1 MSLTEEKNLS
11 PWTQE
16 PRRPLN
22 CYGLTSKF
30 SNTINN
36 IGFGAFN
43 HKGEINHTDI
53 LNSYSTKILEDTWIQ
68 LSNFIKK
75 NYESGRGTTIKGFG
89 TFTFMNPEYNLE
101 GTTNQ
106 YKRDLKLRRPVF
118 IVSNEFL
125 DFLKP
130 GQFTKRGG
138 LIYYTQKLNNKVSLV
153 KFNFTELAFSLN
165 ISKEECKNIITTI
178 IKDMADQ
185 IIARKFRSRELPGLG
200 TILIRGNIFGV
211 KFYSDFNL
219 ETYKKVEKL
228 NFTKNNLELYMNVH
242 RTDQAHADLINAE
255 KAVKELNPKDSVIT
269 HLANGADEWLQNNLG
284 IHPMEYDNN
293 VETHKNFNKVENY
306 DRNKRWQGRTFFK
319 AQSHNK
325 LYEAPQGLMR
335 TNSTQKMNSNKKGN
349 DSSISTNQ
357 DSRNNS
363 GKLSLRSL
371 NYPRE
376 ILEAL
381 VANKGQIIREMKTY
395 DKRNNGLIS
404 RFEIARSFY
413 KANCHPALSMNNI
426 NDIIKIY
433 ANNTDYIDYYKLI
446 TSLIKE
452 IKQILKGTSFC
463 KYAFDDLSSTF
474 NNKFKLGRIISD
486 ERANKNLSVSVS
498 TKNNRIGNLFEEGNE
513 FKFNMD
519 EYLNMSVP
527 IVEVEKEINTIKL
540 IFDEVMHHKQTHFK
554 SADLDIFKDD
564 NYPINY
570 MDFIRLL
577 KVFNITY
584 PRDKILKILKFMN
597 IENPLKMTLNI
608 INDKLIKCKISSYE
622 MSSQDLE
629 NALKDILFSTKLN
642 LRNEL
647 FDDNQKRNEG
657 ITLKIFLKKTHN
669 KTRYTDNILSE
680 LFHKMSNKKEIL
692 RYEDFISYY
701 ENPIYTNESNINN
714 HLTQRFFEQSCE
726 KILRYTKQI
735 NKTPYKYFDFLL
747 NYNYLRKE
755 NTMGLQD
762 FVLAI
767 LQEPYEPQ
775 FTESELEFI
784 FYKMDTNKDGR
795 LDRNEFKYAI
805 TKENNALLKM
815 QDIVKN
821 LRLTMDDLSY
831 RLEIGKDPENQNWT
845 FYKFKTQLKKMDSY
859 YTNEFIEGLFIELV
873 GSLDKTINCKYLLDT
888 LNVYKNGTFN
898 KSNNETFKNNFI
910 KNIQK
915 SVDFHTLKAAFEK
928 EDKNFSGK
936 ISKAHFCKV
945 INLFTKEFKD
955 EDMMKFVRICGLTDT
970 RTYEVNYSD
979 FMNMIYYNENLDMF
993 LLCVNEVKKLCD
1005 SLGKDIKKVL
1015 NYLNGGENTNWISV
1029 TKLLSY
1035 LKSKIETEEFLSNV
1049 SNSPITKTLV
1059 CKFDLDADG
1068 KISFED
1074 LRGILQ
1080 RYANTSFFKY
1090 ENNEKGPNVNLYAS
1104 DYLSDEQFK
1113 AIVREIKSTM
1123 KKTNITEVGLFK
1135 KLDEDNDGFINNY
1148 EFNKNIEGIVEISPA
1163 TKDRFFNYL
1172 DYYHNGMVDLE
1183 TFLLRFKEFK
1193 SNEVIVNNNNT
1204 IENVIL
1210 DKLSKFISK
1219 HSKRMN
1225 DAEIFSLI
1233 DKDSDGIISLDD
1245 FKFFVIDSLGVSK
1258 IEFND
1263 YKLERVMQS
1272 ISLSKNKN
1280 IGLGDIREFMN
1291 KALANGVNSYYVD
1304 LKETFKETANQNL
1317 FRGKKNTE
1325 WITQAIER
1333 FGMYITEKY
1342 DGTQK
1347 FFELFADT
1355 KLNKFKFEHFIK
1367 FHENN
1372 FECFHGFN
1380 LTRDELLAIF
1390 TSLDSQKKNY
1400 LTLEDLKNK
1409 VELFDFYRK
1418 MHVDI
1423 KNFLID
1429 NFPSEIDSFKFFL
1442 PTDLNRMN
1450 KPGGSNL
1457 MALDYD
1463 SKQMKR
1469 GKSFTRTFTKGF
1481 YRPFDSSGIL
1491 NSQASGTIL
1500 KNSFKEGNHNIL
1512 NNKRLLTYMT
1522 KKQFFDGI
1530 NILFPKKY
1538 PTETILKYMQKYFN
1552 INNESNTEQVI
1563 TFSQYVFVYYGKIC
1577 NDTDLFLGSIKSN
1590 KDYLTNN
1597 ISIKNKMN
1605 ISNKRH
1611 TKISNTRTQITA
1623 RCLSAFDELNTK
1635 NELGRIPYAHNLY
1648 PNEEQI
1654 IGQHPLTHMDHPMEY
1669 LAHQKLITPFDD
1681 DALEKV
1687 RRIIVSSPNQN
1698 YIDKMKKFLDEHKIN
1713 GGICNEFEFK
1723 NMLKNLY
1730 LGLTNVEIDDIIRRS
1745 GKTYDGKLNVND
1757 FFKFVTSKDKNI
1769 NKAANNLSS
1778 TLAEI
1783 KQLLYKYYSNPK
1795 LAFTFI
1801 DSSQSNLMDFEKY
1814 RAIIAELYKREEREI
1829 PNFAL
1834 LKNTY
1839 DFIDLKKDGLI
1850 DMVEW
1855 TNAFG
1860 NMKGK
1865 LDAIKPKNKEHR
1877 RQLRKLRK
1885 WETSN
1890 DVINMYKDIARNRK
1904 LILQKIRETA
1914 FGPNSS
1920 IIHEDNLIKVLKDMF
1935 PYFQLTNTQW
1945 RMIVEIG
1952 DRDTQGFINFETF
1965 IKLVENC
1972 ARREEMPRMK

>member
-1 MSLTEEKNLS
+1 MSQTEQKSYS

-16 PRRPLN
+16 PRKSASQ
-22 CYGLTSKF
+22 YGHTAKLT
-30 SNTINN
+30 NTINN
-36 IGFGAFN
+36 IGFDAFN
-43 HKGEINHTDI
+43 HKGVINHSDI
-53 LNSYSTKILEDTWIQ
+53 LNSYSPKILEDTWTQ

-75 NYESGRGTTIKGFG
+75 NYESGKGTTIKGFG

-106 YKRDLKLRRPVF
+106 YQRDFKLRRPVF

-138 LIYYTQKLNNKVSLV
+138 LIYYTQKSNNTVNLV

-165 ISKEECKNIITTI
+165 ISKEECQNIVTTI
-178 IKDMADQ
+178 IKDMADE
-185 IIARKFRSRELPGLG
+185 IVAKKFRSRELPGLG
-200 TILIRGNIFGV
+200 IILIRGNIFGV
-211 KFYSDFNL
+211 KFFSEFNL
-219 ETYKKVEKL
+219 DVYKKVEKL
-228 NFTKNNLELYMNVH
+228 NFTKNNIELFMNVH
-242 RTDQAHADLINAE
+242 KTDQAHADLLNAE

-269 HLANGADEWLQNNLG
+269 HLVNGADEWLQNNLG
-284 IHPMEYDNN
+284 IHPNDFDNN
-293 VETHKNFNKVENY
+293 IETHQNFNKVENY
-306 DRNKRWQGRTFFK
+306 DRNKKWESKTFYK
-319 AQSHNK
+319 AESHNK
-325 LYEAPQGLMR
+325 LYKTPQGLMR
-335 TNSTQKMNSNKKGN
+335 TNSKINNNNKNEN
-349 DSSISTNQ
+349 DTSRSTNQ

-363 GKLSLRSL
+363 GKLSLRNL
-371 NYPRE
+371 NFPHE

-381 VANKGQIIREMKTY
+381 VANKGQIIREMKSY
-395 DKRNNGLIS
+395 DKRNNGIIS
-404 RFEIARSFY
+404 RFEISRSFY

-426 NDIIKIY
+426 NDIIKVY
-433 ANNTDYIDYYKLI
+433 ANNEDYIEYYKLI
-446 TSLIKE
+446 TSLIKD

-463 KYAFDDLSSTF
+463 KYGFDDLSSTF
-474 NNKFKLGRIISD
+474 NNKFKLGKIIID
-486 ERANKNLSVSVS
+486 GNMNRNLSVSVPN
-498 TKNNRIGNLFEEGNE
+498 KNRSGNLFKEENNTV
-513 FKFNMD
+513 KFNMD
-519 EYLNMSVP
+519 EYLNMNVP

-540 IFDEVMHHKQTHFK
+540 IFDEIMYHKEKYFK

-570 MDFIRLL
+570 SDFIRLL

-584 PRDKILKILKFMN
+584 PRDKVLKILKFMN

-608 INDKLIKCKISSYE
+608 INDKLKKCKISSYE
-622 MSSQDLE
+622 MSSQELE
-629 NALKDILFSTKLN
+629 YALKDILLSQKLN
-642 LRNEL
+642 LKNEL
-647 FDDNQKRNEG
+647 FDDSQKINEG
-657 ITLKIFLKKTHN
+657 ITLKTFLKKTHN
-669 KTRYTDNILSE
+669 KTKYTDNILSE
-680 LFHKMSNKKEIL
+680 LFYKITNKNEIL
-692 RYEDFISYY
+692 KYNDFISLY
-701 ENPIYTNESNINN
+701 ENPIYSKNDVNINN
-714 HLTQRFFEQSCE
+714 TKKNLTQRFFEQSCE
-726 KILRYTKQI
+726 RILLYSKKI
-735 NKTPYKYFDFLL
+735 NKTAYQYFDHLL
-747 NYNYLRKE
+747 SYNYLRKD
-755 NTMGLQD
+755 NTMGAID

-767 LQEPYEPQ
+767 LQEPFEPQ
-775 FTESELEFI
+775 FTEEQLEFI

-795 LDRNEFKYAI
+795 LDRNEFRYAI

-815 QDIVKN
+815 QDIVKK
-821 LRLTMDDLSY
+821 LRLTIDDLSY
-831 RLEIGKDPENQNWT
+831 RLEIGKDPENQNLT
-845 FYKFKTQLKKMDSY
+845 FYQFKNRLKKMDSY
-859 YTNEFIEGLFIELV
+859 YTNEFIEGLYIELV
-873 GSLDKTINCKYLLDT
+873 GSLDKTINCKYLLDN
-888 LNVYKNGTFN
+888 LNVYKNGTFIQ
-898 KSNNETFKNNFI
+898 SNNDTFKTNFI
-910 KNIQK
+910 SNIQK
-915 SVDFHTLKAAFEK
+915 NVDFHTLKAAFEK
-928 EDKNFSGK
+928 EDNNFSGK
-936 ISKAHFCKV
+936 ITKAHFCKV

-955 EDMMKFVRICGLTDT
+955 EDIMKFVRICKLTDT

-979 FMNMIYYNENLDMF
+979 FLNMIYYNEKLDKF
-993 LLCVNEVKKLCD
+993 LLCVNEIKKLCD
-1005 SLGKDIKKVL
+1005 SLGKDITKTI
-1015 NYLNGGENTNWISV
+1015 NYLNGNDNTNYISID
-1029 TKLLSY
+1029 KLLSY
-1035 LKSKIETEEFLSNV
+1035 LKSKIETEEYFSNI
-1049 SNSPITKTLV
+1049 NNTPLTKTLI

-1074 LRGILQ
+1074 LRGILH
-1080 RYANTSFFKY
+1080 RYSNTSFFKY
-1090 ENNEKGPNVNLYAS
+1090 ENSEKSPNVNLYAS
-1104 DYLSDEQFK
+1104 DYLNDEQFK

-1123 KKTNITEVGLFK
+1123 KKKNITEVGLFK

-1148 EFNKNIEGIVEISPA
+1148 EFNKNIEGIIEISPA

-1193 SNEVIVNNNNT
+1193 SNEVIVNNNNN

-1210 DKLSKFISK
+1210 DKLAKFISRQ
-1219 HSKRMN
+1219 SKRMN
-1225 DAEIFSLI
+1225 DAEIFSLM

-1245 FKFFVIDSLGVSK
+1245 FKFFVIDSLGISK

-1291 KALANGVNSYYVD
+1291 KALAKGINSYYVD

-1333 FGMYITEKY
+1333 FGMYITETY
-1342 DGTQK
+1342 DGAKK
-1347 FFELFADT
+1347 FFEKFADN

-1400 LTLEDLKNK
+1400 LTLEDLQKK

-1418 MHVDI
+1418 MHLDI
-1423 KNFLID
+1423 KNFLNQ
-1429 NFPSEIDSFKFFL
+1429 NFPSQIDSFKFFL

-1450 KPGGSNL
+1450 KPGGTNL
-1457 MALDYD
+1457 MSLDY
-1463 SKQMKR
+1463 SNKQLER
-1469 GKSFTRTFTKGF
+1469 RKSFTRTFTKGF
-1481 YRPFDSSGIL
+1481 NRPFDSSGII

-1500 KNSFKEGNHNIL
+1500 QNSFKNGFNNNL
-1512 NNKRLLTYMT
+1512 NNKKLLTYLT

-1538 PTETILKYMQKYFN
+1538 PTETILKYMEKYFN
-1552 INNESNTEQVI
+1552 INKDENNEEQKI
-1563 TFSQYVFVYYGKIC
+1563 TFSQYAFVYYGISC
-1577 NDTDLFLGSIKSN
+1577 HNNDLFLGNIKDTNTYISN
-1590 KDYLTNN
+1590 QKRINL
-1597 ISIKNKMN
+1597 
-1605 ISNKRH
+1605 SNKRQN
-1611 TKISNTRTQITA
+1611 KLSNTRTQITA

-1635 NELGRIPYAHNLY
+1635 NELGRKPLAHNLY
-1648 PNEEQI
+1648 PNEEEI
-1654 IGQHPLTHMDHPMEY
+1654 LGLHPVTHMDHPMEY
-1669 LAHQKLITPFDD
+1669 LAHQKLITPFDKD
-1681 DALEKV
+1681 PLEKV

-1698 YIDKMKKFLDEHKIN
+1698 YIDKMKKFLDEHKIK

-1730 LGLTNVEIDDIIRRS
+1730 LGLTNVEIDDIIRKS

-1757 FFKFVTSKDKNI
+1757 FFKFVTSRDKNI
-1769 NKAANNLSS
+1769 NKAENNLNK
-1778 TLAEI
+1778 TLTEI
-1783 KQLLYKYYSNPK
+1783 KQLLYKFYSNPK

-1801 DSSQSNLMDFEKY
+1801 DSSQSNTMDFEKY
-1814 RAIIAELYKREEREI
+1814 RAIISELYKREEKPM

-1839 DFIDLKKDGLI
+1839 DFIDLRKDGLI

-1865 LDAIKPKNKEHR
+1865 LDAIKPKNKEQKK
-1877 RQLRKLRK
+1877 QLKKLRK

-1890 DVINMYKDIARNRK
+1890 DIISIYKDISRSRK
-1904 LILQKIRETA
+1904 LILQEIKDTA
-1914 FGPNSS
+1914 FGPNST
-1920 IIHEDNLIKVLKDMF
+1920 IIHEDNLIKVLKNMF

-1952 DRDTQGFINFETF
+1952 DKDTQGFINFDTF

>member
-1 MSLTEEKNLS
+1 MILFSAS
-11 PWTQE
+11 H
-16 PRRPLN
+16 
-22 CYGLTSKF
+22 YGHTSKLT
-30 SNTINN
+30 NTINN

-43 HKGEINHTDI
+43 HKGVINHSDI
-53 LNSYSTKILEDTWIQ
+53 LNSYSPKILEETWTQ

-75 NYESGRGTTIKGFG
+75 NYESGKGTTIKGFG

-106 YKRDLKLRRPVF
+106 YQRDFKLRRPVF

-125 DFLKP
+125 DFLRP

-165 ISKEECKNIITTI
+165 ISKEECQNIVTTI
-178 IKDMADQ
+178 IKDMADE
-185 IIARKFRSRELPGLG
+185 IVARKFRSRELPGLG
-200 TILIRGNIFGV
+200 IILIRGNIFGV
-211 KFYSDFNL
+211 KFFSEFNL
-219 ETYKKVEKL
+219 DVYKKVEKL
-228 NFTKNNLELYMNVH
+228 NFTKNNIELFMNVH
-242 RTDQAHADLINAE
+242 KTDQAHADLLNAE

-269 HLANGADEWLQNNLG
+269 HLVHGADEWLQNNLG
-284 IHPMEYDNN
+284 IHPNDFDNN
-293 VETHKNFNKVENY
+293 IETHQNFNKVENY
-306 DRNKRWQGRTFFK
+306 DRNKKWESKTFFK
-319 AQSHNK
+319 AESHNK
-325 LYEAPQGLMR
+325 LYKTPQGLMR
-335 TNSTQKMNSNKKGN
+335 TNSNIKNNNKNGN
-349 DSSISTNQ
+349 DTSISTNQ

-363 GKLSLRSL
+363 GKLSLKNL
-371 NYPRE
+371 NFPRE

-381 VANKGQIIREMKTY
+381 VANKGQIIREMKSY

-413 KANCHPALSMNNI
+413 KANCHPALSMNSI
-426 NDIIKIY
+426 NDIIKVY
-433 ANNTDYIDYYKLI
+433 ENNADYIEYYKLI
-446 TSLIKE
+446 TSLIKD

-463 KYAFDDLSSTF
+463 KYGFDDLSSTF
-474 NNKFKLGRIISD
+474 NNKFKLGKIITD
-486 ERANKNLSVSVS
+486 GKMNRNLSVSVS
-498 TKNNRIGNLFEEGNE
+498 NKNRNGNLFEEEKNT
-513 FKFNMD
+513 FKFNLD
-519 EYLNMSVP
+519 EYLNMNVP

-540 IFDEVMHHKQTHFK
+540 IFDEIMYHKETYFK

-570 MDFIRLL
+570 SDFIRLL

-584 PRDKILKILKFMN
+584 PRDKVLK
-597 IENPLKMTLNI
+597 
-608 INDKLIKCKISSYE
+608 INDKLKKCKISSYE
-622 MSSQDLE
+622 MSSQELE
-629 NALKDILFSTKLN
+629 YALKDILFSSRLN
-642 LRNEL
+642 LKKEL
-647 FDDNQKRNEG
+647 FDDSQKINEG
-657 ITLKIFLKKTHN
+657 ITLKTFLKKTHN
-669 KTRYTDNILSE
+669 KTKYTDNILTE
-680 LFHKMSNKKEIL
+680 LFYKITNKNEIL
-692 RYEDFISYY
+692 KYNDFISLY
-701 ENPIYTNESNINN
+701 ENPIYTKNDTNIINTKNN
-714 HLTQRFFEQSCE
+714 LTQRFFEQSCE
-726 KILRYTKQI
+726 KILSYSKKL
-735 NKTPYKYFDFLL
+735 NKTAYQYFDHLL
-747 NYNYLRKE
+747 SYNYLRKD
-755 NTMGLQD
+755 NTMGVTD

-767 LQEPYEPQ
+767 LQEPFEPQ
-775 FTESELEFI
+775 FTEEQLEFI

-795 LDRNEFKYAI
+795 LDRNEFRYAI

-815 QDIVKN
+815 QDIVKK
-821 LRLTMDDLSY
+821 LRLTIDDLSY
-831 RLEIGKDPENQNWT
+831 RLEIGKEPENQNWT
-845 FYKFKTQLKKMDSY
+845 FYQFKNRLKKMDSY
-859 YTNEFIEGLFIELV
+859 YTNEFIEGLYIELV
-873 GSLDKTINCKYLLDT
+873 GSLDKMINCKYLLDN
-888 LNVYKNGTFN
+888 LNVYKNGTFIQ
-898 KSNNETFKNNFI
+898 SNNDTFKTNFI
-910 KNIQK
+910 SNIQK
-915 SVDFHTLKAAFEK
+915 NVDFHTLKAAFEK

-936 ISKAHFCKV
+936 ITKAHFCKV

-955 EDMMKFVRICGLTDT
+955 EDIIKFVRICKLTDT
-970 RTYEVNYSD
+970 ITYEVNYSD
-979 FMNMIYYNENLDMF
+979 FLNMIYYNEKLDKF
-993 LLCVNEVKKLCD
+993 LLCVNEIKKLCD
-1005 SLGKDIKKVL
+1005 SLGKDITKTL
-1015 NYLNGGENTNWISV
+1015 NYLNGNDNTTTNVNYISID
-1029 TKLLSY
+1029 KLLSY
-1035 LKSKIETEEFLSNV
+1035 LKSKIETEEYFSNV
-1049 SNSPITKTLV
+1049 NNTPLTKTLI

-1090 ENNEKGPNVNLYAS
+1090 ENSEKSPNVNLYAS

-1123 KKTNITEVGLFK
+1123 KKKNITEVGLFK

-1148 EFNKNIEGIVEISPA
+1148 EFNKNIEGIIEISPA

-1193 SNEVIVNNNNT
+1193 SNEVIVNNNNN

-1210 DKLSKFISK
+1210 DKLAKFISRQ
-1219 HSKRMN
+1219 SKRMN
-1225 DAEIFSLI
+1225 DAEIFSLM

-1245 FKFFVIDSLGVSK
+1245 FKFFVIDSLGISK

-1280 IGLGDIREFMN
+1280 IGLGDVREFMN
-1291 KALANGVNSYYVD
+1291 KALAKGINSYYVD

-1333 FGMYITEKY
+1333 FGMYITETY
-1342 DGTQK
+1342 DGAKK
-1347 FFELFADT
+1347 FFEKFADN

-1400 LTLEDLKNK
+1400 LTLEDLQKK

-1418 MHVDI
+1418 MHLDI
-1423 KNFLID
+1423 KNFLNE
-1429 NFPSEIDSFKFFL
+1429 NFPSQIDSFKFFL

-1457 MALDYD
+1457 MSLDY
-1463 SKQMKR
+1463 SNKQMKR

-1481 YRPFDSSGIL
+1481 NRPFDSSGII

-1500 KNSFKEGNHNIL
+1500 QNSFKNGFNNNL
-1512 NNKRLLTYMT
+1512 NNKKLLTYLT

-1538 PTETILKYMQKYFN
+1538 PTETILKYMEKYFN
-1552 INNESNTEQVI
+1552 ISREENNEEQKI
-1563 TFSQYVFVYYGKIC
+1563 TFSQYVFVYYGISC
-1577 NDTDLFLGSIKSN
+1577 HDNDLFLGNIKDTNTYMSN
-1590 KDYLTNN
+1590 QKRINL
-1597 ISIKNKMN
+1597 
-1605 ISNKRH
+1605 SNKRQN
-1611 TKISNTRTQITA
+1611 KLSNTRTQITA
-1623 RCLSAFDELNTK
+1623 RCLSAFDEINTK
-1635 NELGRIPYAHNLY
+1635 NELGRKPLAHNLY
-1648 PNEEQI
+1648 PNEEEI
-1654 IGQHPLTHMDHPMEY
+1654 LGLHPLTHMDHPLEY
-1669 LAHQKLITPFDD
+1669 LAHQKLMTPFDND
-1681 DALEKV
+1681 PLEKV

-1698 YIDKMKKFLDEHKIN
+1698 YIDKMKKFLDEHKIK

-1730 LGLTNVEIDDIIRRS
+1730 LGLTNIEIDDIIRKS

-1757 FFKFVTSKDKNI
+1757 FFKFVTSRDKNI
-1769 NKAANNLSS
+1769 NKAENNLNI

-1801 DSSQSNLMDFEKY
+1801 DSSQSNTMDFEKY
-1814 RAIIAELYKREEREI
+1814 RAIISELYKREEKPM

-1839 DFIDLKKDGLI
+1839 DFIDLRKDGLI

-1865 LDAIKPKNKEHR
+1865 LDAIKPKNKEQKK
-1877 RQLRKLRK
+1877 QLKKLRK

-1890 DVINMYKDIARNRK
+1890 DIISIYKDISRSRK
-1904 LILQKIRETA
+1904 LILQEIKDTA
-1914 FGPNSS
+1914 FGPNST
-1920 IIHEDNLIKVLKDMF
+1920 IIHEDNLIKVLKNMF
-1935 PYFQLTNTQW
+1935 PYFKLTNTQW

-1952 DRDTQGFINFETF
+1952 DKDTQGFINFDTF